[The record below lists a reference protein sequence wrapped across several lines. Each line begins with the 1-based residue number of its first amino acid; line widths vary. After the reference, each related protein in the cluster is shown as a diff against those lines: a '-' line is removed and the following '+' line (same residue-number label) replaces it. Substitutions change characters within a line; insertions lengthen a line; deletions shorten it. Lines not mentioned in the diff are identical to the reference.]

1 MNQIPPGFIKYPQ
14 FWMGLVMVV
23 VGLGTRAD
31 EGGPKS
37 PRVFSLDH
45 LTSLTR
51 LSSPQISPDG
61 KSVALL
67 VIKAQ
72 MESNHWQSVLEL
84 VDVASAKHRPLTQ
97 GRTKVAHPRW
107 SPTGDRLAFLAPPI
121 GNGKDEAP
129 QIFVL
134 PMNGGE
140 ATQITKA
147 ANGVQHFSWSP
158 DGKEFALATE
168 DDRPNKKEIEKGDD
182 AFEVGNDDLFVSASP
197 MPVHIWIISSEGGS
211 PRRLTSGSWSLP
223 ISLPPSPPA
232 SPLSWSPDGREI
244 AFTRQATPHSGDQD
258 KSTIRIVDVATG
270 VIRAVTGQPSL
281 EGFPSFS
288 NDGKLLSYWQFR
300 DRDPN
305 NVNDVFIASSAGGP
319 GTNLT
324 SSIDRCFYRN
334 IWMPDGK
341 SLLTGG
347 NDGAKVAL
355 WEVPLQGE
363 ARRLELGEI
372 NPAWSFWIDVSV
384 GTHGEIAFPGSAAD
398 RPTELYYC
406 ENTSAKPR
414 RLTDFNANVA
424 SLDLGKTEPVE
435 WTGPDSFHEN
445 GMLTYPPGYRA
456 GTKLPLVL
464 YIHGG
469 PQAASTTGF
478 SAFSQLVAAHGYLV
492 FSPNYRGSD
501 NLGNAYQR
509 AIFNDAGDGPGRDVM
524 AGLEAVKAQGIVDE
538 SRIAVSGWSYGGY
551 MTSWM
556 IGHHTFWKAAIAGA
570 AVTDCNDEF
579 YFSDGNLAWRYSFPT
594 NAMPWTEEGEKL
606 FREQSPITYAS
617 RMKTPTLILTDTGDA
632 RVPPTQSFKLYH
644 ALKEQG
650 VPVSMVAYPVPGH
663 FPGDPVRARDVYRRW
678 VEWLDKYLSPDNTR

>member
-1 MNQIPPGFIKYPQ
+1 MKYIPFL
-14 FWMGLVMVV
+14 MCLAMTAVV
-23 VGLGTRAD
+23 VGVRAGD
-31 EGGPKS
+31 EEPK
-37 PRVFSLDH
+37 PPKVFSLDQIA
-45 LTSLTR
+45 SLTK

-61 KSVALL
+61 KSVAVL
-67 VIKAQ
+67 VVKAQ
-72 MESNHWQSVLEL
+72 MESNRWQSVLEL
-84 VDVASAKHRPLTQ
+84 VDVASGNQRALTQ
-97 GRTKVAHPRW
+97 DRTEVSHPRW
-107 SPTGDRLAFLAPPI
+107 APTGDRIAFLAPPI
-121 GNGKDEAP
+121 AGGKGAAP

-147 ANGVQHFSWSP
+147 PNGVQHFSWSP
-158 DGKEFALATE
+158 DGREFAFASE
-168 DDRPNKKEIEKGDD
+168 DERPNKNEIEKGDD
-182 AFEVGNDDLFVSASP
+182 AFEVGNDDLFVDSKP

-232 SPLSWSPDGREI
+232 SPLSWSPDGKEI
-244 AFTRQATPHSGDQD
+244 AFTRQETPHSGDQD
-258 KSTIRIVDVATG
+258 KSTLRIVNVATG
-270 VIRAVTGQPSL
+270 VIRAVTGQPTL

-288 NDGKLLSYWQFR
+288 KDGKLLSYWQPR
-300 DRDPN
+300 ERDPN
-305 NVNDVFIASSAGGP
+305 NVNDIFIASSTGGS

-324 SSIDRCFYRN
+324 SSIDRCFYQN

-341 SLLTGG
+341 SLITGA
-347 NDGAKVAL
+347 NDGVKVAL
-355 WEVPLQGE
+355 WEVPLEGK
-363 ARRLELGEI
+363 ARRLDLGEV

-384 GTHGEIAFPGSAAD
+384 GAHGEIAFPGSTAD

-406 ENTSAKPR
+406 ESTSTKPK
-414 RLTDFNANVA
+414 RLTDFNSSVA
-424 SLDLGKTEPVE
+424 SLDLGKMEVVE

-469 PQAASTTGF
+469 PQAASITSF
-478 SAFSQLVAAHGYLV
+478 SALSQLVAAHGYLV

-524 AGLEAVKAQGIVDE
+524 AGLEAVKSKGIVDE

-556 IGHHTFWKAAIAGA
+556 IGHHTFWKTAIAGA
-570 AVTDCNDEF
+570 AVTDCADEF
-579 YFSDGNLAWRYSFPT
+579 YFSDGNVTERYSFPT
-594 NAMPWTEEGEKL
+594 NALPWTEEGEKL

-617 RMKTPTLILTDTGDA
+617 KMETPTLILTDTGDA
-632 RVPPTQSFKLYH
+632 RVPPTQSLKLYH

-650 VPVSMVAYPVPGH
+650 VPVSLIAYPVAGH
-663 FPGDPVRARDVYRRW
+663 FPSDPVRTRDVYRRW
-678 VEWLDKYLSPDNTR
+678 VEWLDKYLSPDNAR

>member
-1 MNQIPPGFIKYPQ
+1 MKYLP
-14 FWMGLVMVV
+14 WLMCLAVAV
-23 VGLGTRAD
+23 VGVGTRAD
-31 EGGPKS
+31 EEAPKTAK
-37 PRVFSLDH
+37 VFSLDDI
-45 LTSLTR
+45 TSLTK

-61 KSVALL
+61 KSVAVL
-67 VIKAQ
+67 VSKAQ

-84 VDVASAKHRPLTQ
+84 VDVASGKHRPLTQ
-97 GRTKVAHPRW
+97 GRTKVSHPRW
-107 SPTGDRLAFLAPPI
+107 SPSGDRLAFLTPPV
-121 GNGKDEAP
+121 GGGKDAEP

-134 PMNGGE
+134 PMDGGE

-147 ANGVQHFSWSP
+147 TNGVQHFSWSP
-158 DGKEFALATE
+158 DGKEFAFASE
-168 DDRPNKKEIEKGDD
+168 DDRPNKKEMEKGDD

-197 MPVHIWIISSEGGS
+197 MPVHIWLISSEGGS
-211 PRRLTSGSWSLP
+211 ARRLTSGTWSLP
-223 ISLPPSPPA
+223 VSLPPSPPA

-244 AFTRQATPHSGDQD
+244 AFTRQETPHSGDQD
-258 KSTIRIVDVATG
+258 KSTLRIVEVATG
-270 VIRAVTGQPSL
+270 AIRPVTSQPSL

-288 NDGKLLSYWQFR
+288 HDGKLLSYWQPR

-305 NVNDVFIASSAGGP
+305 NVNDIFIASVTDGAGS
-319 GTNLT
+319 NLT
-324 SSIDRCFYRN
+324 SSIDRCFYQN

-341 SLLTGG
+341 SLLTGA
-347 NDGAKVAL
+347 NDGAQVAL
-355 WEVPLQGE
+355 WEVPLQGK
-363 ARRLELGEI
+363 ARRLDLGGV

-384 GTHGEIAFPGSAAD
+384 GAHGDIAFPGSTAG

-414 RLTDFNANVA
+414 RLTDFNSNVA
-424 SLDLGKTEPVE
+424 SLNLGKVE
-435 WTGPDSFHEN
+435 VVGWAGPDNFHEN
-445 GMLTYPPGYRA
+445 GLLTYPPGYRV

-469 PQAASTTGF
+469 PQAASITSF
-478 SAFSQLVAAHGYLV
+478 SAFSQLIAAHGYLV

-524 AGLEAVKAQGIVDE
+524 AGLEAVKAKGIVDE

-556 IGHHTFWKAAIAGA
+556 IGHHAFWKTAIAGA
-570 AVTDCNDEF
+570 AVTDCSDEF
-579 YFSDGNLAWRYSFPT
+579 YLSDGNLVDRYLFPT
-594 NAMPWTEEGEKL
+594 NAMPWTEEGAKL

-617 RMKTPTLILTDTGDA
+617 NMKTPTLILTDTGDA

-650 VPVSMVAYPVPGH
+650 VPVCMVAYPVPGH

>member
-1 MNQIPPGFIKYPQ
+1 MNRYST
-14 FWMGLVMVV
+14 GLLRGILLLMCLAVAV
-23 VGLGTRAD
+23 VGVGAKAD
-31 EGGPKS
+31 DKEPQPPK
-37 PRVFSLDH
+37 VFTLDRI
-45 LTSLTR
+45 TSLTR

-61 KSVALL
+61 KSIAVVVAT
-67 VIKAQ
+67 AQ
-72 MESNHWQSVLEL
+72 MESNHWESVLEL
-84 VDVASAKHRPLTQ
+84 VDVASGKHRPLTQ
-97 GRTKVAHPRW
+97 GRIKVSHPRW
-107 SPTGDRLAFLAPPI
+107 SPTGDRLAFLSPPNA
-121 GNGKDEAP
+121 GGKDADP

-140 ATQITKA
+140 STQVTKVP
-147 ANGVQHFSWSP
+147 NGVQHFSWSP
-158 DGKEFALATE
+158 DGKEFAFASE
-168 DDRPNKKEIEKGDD
+168 DERPNKKEIEKGDD

-197 MPVHIWIISSEGGS
+197 MPVHIWIISSEGAS

-232 SPLSWSPDGREI
+232 SPLSWSPDGSEI
-244 AFTRQATPHSGDQD
+244 AFTRQETPHSGDQD
-258 KSTIRIVDVATG
+258 KATLRIVNVATG
-270 VIRAVTGQPSL
+270 TIRAVTGQPSL

-288 NDGKLLSYWQFR
+288 NDGRLLSYWQPR

-305 NVNDVFIASSAGGP
+305 NVNDIFVVSSTGGT

-324 SSIDRCFYRN
+324 ASIDRCCYQN
-334 IWMPDGK
+334 IWMPDGI

-355 WEVPLQGE
+355 WEVPLQGQ
-363 ARRLELGEI
+363 ARRLDLGEV

-384 GTHGEIAFPGSAAD
+384 GAHGEIAFPGSTAD

-406 ENTSAKPR
+406 ENSSAKPR
-414 RLTDFNANVA
+414 RLTDFNSDVA
-424 SLDLGKTEPVE
+424 SLNLGKMEVIE
-435 WTGPDSFHEN
+435 WAGPDNFPEN
-445 GMLTYPPGYRA
+445 GMLTYPPGFRP

-469 PQAASTTGF
+469 PWAASTTSF

-501 NLGNAYQR
+501 NFGNAYQH
-509 AIFNDAGDGPGRDVM
+509 AVFNDAGDGPGRDVM
-524 AGLEAVKAQGIVDE
+524 AGLEAVKAKGIVDE

-556 IGHHTFWKAAIAGA
+556 IGHSTIWKAAIAGA
-570 AVTDCNDEF
+570 ALTDCTDEF
-579 YFSDGNLAWRYSFPT
+579 YFSDGNMDDRYSFPT

-606 FREQSPITYAS
+606 YREQSPITYAS
-617 RMKTPTLILTDTGDA
+617 QMKTPTLILTDTGDA

-663 FPGDPVRARDVYRRW
+663 FPGDPVRAKDVYRRW
-678 VEWLDKYLSPDNTR
+678 VEWLDKYLSPDETR